1 MSNLK
6 SKKCAKLERANSI
19 FVIIY
24 FCSSMSMI
32 AYYSDLCLLSP
43 KNIFWCLK
51 ALTINMSMLKDFR
64 HTLLY
69 FRVICAII
77 INVNLALTTKTN
89 SIISFKDIHKL
100 IYYAVLYHI
109 VFLYYV
115 ILLYRVIV
123 LYHILRLHNISYCYI
138 VMYIFRILYCNIS
151 YCNIL

>member
-1 MSNLK
+1 MINLK
-6 SKKCAKLERANSI
+6 LKKCVKLERANSI

-32 AYYSDLCLLSP
+32 AYYSDLWLLSP

-51 ALTINMSMLKDFR
+51 AFTINMSMLKDFR
-64 HTLLY
+64 HKLLY

-100 IYYAVLYHI
+100 IYY
-109 VFLYYV
+109 V
-115 ILLYRVIV
+115 ISYFNLIV
-123 LYHILRLHNISYCYI
+123 LKYI
-138 VMYIFRILYCNIS
+138 ILYDSIT
-151 YCNIL
+151 LAV